1 MQPFLLCVVFLHLS
15 LLSALDDHRA
25 ETVRPGQDV
34 PLQCQGPGGEVVTLL
49 EWSRSDLKEDGYVFF
64 YRNSRSYENYQHSSF
79 RGRVQLRDL
88 SMKDGD
94 VSVVLQNANL
104 NDSGVYECRVISST
118 ESGGRSQVSCSVHVT
133 VMETTTVTSTVTS
146 SGETG
151 GLQEKDGRD
160 KGTNGDTSLLVVVVV
175 PVVLLVVVVVVCVV
189 VCVVCVRRHS
199 RSPKYNLSAETEKA

>member
-1 MQPFLLCVVFLHLS
+1 MQPFLLSVVFLHLS

-34 PLQCQGPGGEVVTLL
+34 PLQCQGPGRAAVTLL

-79 RGRVQLRDL
+79 RGRVQLRDP

-146 SGETG
+146 SG
-151 GLQEKDGRD
+151 LQEKDGRD

-175 PVVLLVVVVVVCVV
+175 PVVLLVVVVVV
-189 VCVVCVRRHS
+189 VVCVRRHS
-199 RSPKYNLSAETEKA
+199 RSPKYNLSAETETS